1 MKKNFKF
8 PVLYCLCGIV
18 ALGIIALL
26 IMWGTGRSKQEN
38 HATLPPA
45 LETDPDVTVV
55 YRDVDRLV
63 QVEKEIT
70 ATVIQDGLN
79 DMGVLIT
86 QEYFF
91 TEVVSFSSMKQLFG
105 LNLGFTETS
114 FIGTYDGTVT
124 AGIDFQD
131 IRIEKDD
138 QLMKIKVY
146 LPGSSVQYIDI
157 DPNSFVL
164 YDETSG
170 IGNPISVTDFNRSL
184 IELENN
190 AQNKAIEKGLLGKA
204 DENARLMIR
213 NFISGMVG
221 LDDYTIEFVTE

>member
-8 PVLYCLCGIV
+8 PVLYCLSGIV
-18 ALGIIALL
+18 AAAIIILL
-26 IMWGTGRSKQEN
+26 IVWGTGRSKNE
-38 HATLPPA
+38 TPSPLPPA

-70 ATVIQDGLN
+70 ATIIQDGLN

-86 QEYFF
+86 QEYYF

-105 LNLGFTETS
+105 LNLGFTES
-114 FIGTYDGTVT
+114 SYLGTYDGTVT
-124 AGIDFQD
+124 AGIDFRE

-138 QLMKIKVY
+138 QLMKVTVH

-190 AQNKAIEKGLLGKA
+190 AETKAIEKGLLGKA
-204 DENARLMIR
+204 DENARAMIR
-213 NFISGMVG
+213 NFISGMIS
-221 LDDYTIEFVTE
+221 LNEYTIEFVTD